1 MFDKAKKL
9 YQLKKEAGAL
19 QKTLSEDVLE
29 VSHKGVIVRIRG
41 DMHIQL
47 VKINNEDAPRVT
59 EAVNKA
65 VKETQKLMAKK
76 MRGKLADFGLPGM

>member
-41 DMHIQL
+41 DMHIL
-47 VKINNEDAPRVT
+47 SIKIDGQDSPKVCDGI
-59 EAVNKA
+59 NKA
-65 VKETQKLMAKK
+65 IKEAQKLMAKK
-76 MRGKLADFGLPGM
+76 MRGKLTDFGIPGL

>member
-29 VSHKGVIVRIRG
+29 VSHKGVVIRIRG
-41 DMHIQL
+41 DMHIQSI
-47 VKINNEDAPRVT
+47 KIDGQDSPKVSD
-59 EAVNKA
+59 AVNKA

>member
-29 VSHKGVIVRIRG
+29 VTHKGVVVRIRG
-41 DMHIQL
+41 DMHIQS
-47 VKINNEDAPRVT
+47 VKINNEDTPRVT
-59 EAVNKA
+59 EAVNEA
-65 VKETQKLMAKK
+65 VKEAQKLMAKK
-76 MRGKLADFGLPGM
+76 MRGRLSDFGLPGF